1 MKKTI
6 YKFIAV
12 IAFLAIILNIANTV
26 AFADENEDI
35 TFSSTLL
42 TSKQNIIPGEEFEV
56 NFNISDLGNIEKGV
70 IAVGGSLKYDKEVLE
85 LVEMNSQD
93 DWSRPEY
100 NESNGK
106 FVMDRNEFV
115 TSNSNVLKLKFKANE
130 SITEQVSTNISIGN
144 IVVSNGRRDVYTT
157 DVQVQINVKLKEE
170 ILISSDKYLVD
181 EPIISRIAPGT
192 TAAEFKQNVVSKE
205 SLVVVDKEGNPITD
219 ETVIGTWFKVKVGEK
234 TEYTLSVYA
243 DIDGNSEITLTDL
256 AKVKLHLIE
265 KELLIDA
272 VQLKA
277 ADIDNNNEINL
288 IDLAKIKLI
297 LVGKL
302 VIEK

>member
-1 MKKTI
+1 M
-6 YKFIAV
+6 
-12 IAFLAIILNIANTV
+12 
-26 AFADENEDI
+26 
-35 TFSSTLL
+35 
-42 TSKQNIIPGEEFEV
+42 
-56 NFNISDLGNIEKGV
+56 
-70 IAVGGSLKYDKEVLE
+70 
-85 LVEMNSQD
+85 
-93 DWSRPEY
+93 
-100 NESNGK
+100 
-106 FVMDRNEFV
+106 
-115 TSNSNVLKLKFKANE
+115 
-130 SITEQVSTNISIGN
+130 
-144 IVVSNGRRDVYTT
+144 
-157 DVQVQINVKLKEE
+157 
-170 ILISSDKYLVD
+170 
-181 EPIISRIAPGT
+181 
-192 TAAEFKQNVVSKE
+192 
-205 SLVVVDKEGNPITD
+205 
-219 ETVIGTWFKVKVGEK
+219 KVKVGEK